1 MRQTDAAPKRG
12 VRTFPRWG
20 FAILAAGGLW
30 ASGVYV
36 GMIRASGA
44 STGDVAGAI
53 GFGLLGLVMLWGVL
67 GRRR

>member
-1 MRQTDAAPKRG
+1 MTQTGASPKTG
-12 VRTFPRWG
+12 TRTFPRWG

-36 GMIRASGA
+36 GMIRAAGT